1 MCVELGGW
9 GNEVD
14 EGPAAHG
21 LDVDV
26 GGVLGHG
33 GEDRAD
39 AALFTEKGVEALLRG
54 HAAVEDHALGAAD
67 GPREKD
73 DAVQRHHLERRVV
86 WELAQR
92 GDDARRHV
100 LLQSALA
107 RGLAVEPVRERLQA
121 EVLHPYHAR
130 VRAHRLRH
138 HLHRATRRKSHRL
151 HQARVQTPQ
160 RARAQQ
166 GTLTAQTGRRERRP
180 KLQRRDA
187 PRLAGAER
195 EPDVDVFAEAPAV
208 RAAERVRRHV
218 VPLVRIEVRE
228 GVQRQF
234 GRQVH
239 ERLRRVLAVGAQ
251 RGSATGALG
260 RRSPLHDTELVQIE
274 PSAGAAVDTFPI
286 HFLEALWQR
295 GGRGGATS
303 LPRAAGGAKRGAARK
318 QLAMSVGAV
327 SLALAAARDAAVEW
341 H

>member
-187 PRLAGAER
+187 PPVCKIVQKKSCFCCRHKRQDARALQSLSRTRAFRFSAKHYHRITPRFPSTRTFFSKGAAVARLAGAER

-208 RAAERVRRHV
+208 RACER
-218 VPLVRIEVRE
+218 ERE
-228 GVQRQF
+228 
-234 GRQVH
+234 
-239 ERLRRVLAVGAQ
+239 
-251 RGSATGALG
+251 
-260 RRSPLHDTELVQIE
+260 
-274 PSAGAAVDTFPI
+274 
-286 HFLEALWQR
+286 
-295 GGRGGATS
+295 
-303 LPRAAGGAKRGAARK
+303 
-318 QLAMSVGAV
+318 
-327 SLALAAARDAAVEW
+327 
-341 H
+341 